1 MSDYKEILT
10 KKITES
16 INQNGSS
23 VSKKTLFI
31 PMGIDLSSEYPEN
44 NFSSLNTNASLLE
57 VVEYTETR
65 IHQDIVSNYSDNRS
79 WMWLS
84 YEVYSQCRK
93 IIDGFFEVKFLKN
106 NLRQLQE

>member
-23 VSKKTLFI
+23 ASKKTLFI

-44 NFSSLNTNASLLE
+44 NF
-57 VVEYTETR
+57 
-65 IHQDIVSNYSDNRS
+65 
-79 WMWLS
+79 
-84 YEVYSQCRK
+84 
-93 IIDGFFEVKFLKN
+93 F
-106 NLRQLQE
+106 